1 MGSGLALKR
10 SELAE
15 VNCFATCHPERS
27 RRIQSIVMPA
37 AERASPFY
45 IGTNEFFVYSV
56 IAVYKVREF
65 PRCQIKKKKALMQKR
80 IHLDIRL

>member
-1 MGSGLALKR
+1 MIRVWGD
-10 SELAE
+10 
-15 VNCFATCHPERS
+15 
-27 RRIQSIVMPA
+27 RIQSIVMPA
-37 AERASPFY
+37 FVPASPFY
-45 IGTNEFFVYSV
+45 IGTNDFFVYSV